1 MKIYGLIGYPLTH
14 SFSKKYFNEKFEKE
28 GLIQCKY
35 ENFPIKSIDEL
46 SELIINNKEI
56 CGLNVTIPYKE
67 KVIPFLDVIDDNAR
81 NIGAVNTIKIT
92 RNGKKPVMSGF
103 NTDAYGFEESLKPLI
118 NNNVKNAL
126 ILGTGGASKAVA
138 YVLDKLNIRYFF
150 VTRNPR
156 SNNHFAYS
164 DLNGKIINDCQLIIN
179 TSPVG
184 MFPDVNSYPDIPY
197 VYISEKH
204 ILYDLIYNPPETL
217 FLQRGKAI
225 GAKTING
232 LPMLHLQAEK
242 AWEIWNQ

>member
-14 SFSKKYFNEKFEKE
+14 SFSKNYFNEKFEKD

-35 ENFPIKSIDEL
+35 ENFPLKSVDEL
-46 SELIINNKEI
+46 PGLIHNNKEI

-67 KVIPFLDVIDDNAR
+67 KVIPFLDFLDDNAK
-81 NIGAVNTIKIT
+81 NIGAVNTIKIK
-92 RNGKKPVMSGF
+92 RNKQKPVLTGF
-103 NTDAYGFEESLKPLI
+103 NTDAYGFQESLKPLLNRNI
-118 NNNVKNAL
+118 NNAL

-138 YVLDKLNIRYFF
+138 YILGKLNIRYFF

-156 SNNHFAYS
+156 SNNHIAYG
-164 DLNGKIINDCQLIIN
+164 DLNCKIINDFKLIIN

-184 MFPDVNSYPDIPY
+184 MFPDSGNFPDIPY
-197 VYISEKH
+197 DCISEKH
-204 ILYDLIYNPPETL
+204 ILFDLIYNPPETV
-217 FLQRGKAI
+217 FLKKGKEK

-242 AWEIWNQ
+242 AWEIWNL